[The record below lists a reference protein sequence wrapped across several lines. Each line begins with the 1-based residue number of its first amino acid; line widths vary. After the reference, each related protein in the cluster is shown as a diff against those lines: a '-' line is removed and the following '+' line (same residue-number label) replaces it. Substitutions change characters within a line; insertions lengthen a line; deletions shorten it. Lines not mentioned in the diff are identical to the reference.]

1 MRPLDRRHFNFALAA
16 ASGLV
21 LSRSAAATPPGTFEV
36 ARSDAE
42 WQRLLTPAQYAVLR
56 KSKTERAGSSPLDGE
71 KRAGTYHCAGWLA
84 ELLEA
89 ARRRD
94 RHAPGDGL
102 VHVADRSALPPLRRP
117 SRPRLQRRPQA
128 DRAALLHER
137 RGHDLQTLGS
147 PFVKTLAAVA
157 FALVAL
163 WLVPANAQNRAVA
176 IFAGGCFWCMEPP
189 FDKLDGVLSTTSGYI
204 GGTKADPTYEQVT
217 AGRTGHYE
225 AVQIEY
231 DPARIGY
238 DKLLEVFWRN
248 IDPVD
253 PTGQFCDKG
262 PQYRSAIFALDE
274 EQRKLAEASK
284 TALDKSGKL
293 PSRVVTEILPAAKFY
308 AAEDYHQDYY
318 RKNPGRY
325 TFYRWNCGRDG
336 RLQQLWGKPS

>member
-1 MRPLDRRHFNFALAA
+1 MKIRLVLLSVLLALAA
-16 ASGLV
+16 LP
-21 LSRSAAATPPGTFEV
+21 AA
-36 ARSDAE
+36 
-42 WQRLLTPAQYAVLR
+42 
-56 KSKTERAGSSPLDGE
+56 
-71 KRAGTYHCAGWLA
+71 
-84 ELLEA
+84 
-89 ARRRD
+89 
-94 RHAPGDGL
+94 
-102 VHVADRSALPPLRRP
+102 
-117 SRPRLQRRPQA
+117 
-128 DRAALLHER
+128 
-137 RGHDLQTLGS
+137 
-147 PFVKTLAAVA
+147 
-157 FALVAL
+157 
-163 WLVPANAQNRAVA
+163 AQNRAVA

-238 DKLLEVFWRN
+238 DRLLEVFWRN

-284 TALDKSGKL
+284 AALDKSGKL
-293 PSRVVTEILPAAKFY
+293 PGKVVTEVLPAAKFY
-308 AAEDYHQDYY
+308 TAEDYHQDYY

-336 RLQQLWGKPS
+336 RLQQLWGSSPSR

>member
-1 MRPLDRRHFNFALAA
+1 MKIRLVLLSVLLALAA
-16 ASGLV
+16 LP
-21 LSRSAAATPPGTFEV
+21 AA
-36 ARSDAE
+36 
-42 WQRLLTPAQYAVLR
+42 
-56 KSKTERAGSSPLDGE
+56 
-71 KRAGTYHCAGWLA
+71 
-84 ELLEA
+84 
-89 ARRRD
+89 
-94 RHAPGDGL
+94 
-102 VHVADRSALPPLRRP
+102 
-117 SRPRLQRRPQA
+117 
-128 DRAALLHER
+128 
-137 RGHDLQTLGS
+137 
-147 PFVKTLAAVA
+147 
-157 FALVAL
+157 
-163 WLVPANAQNRAVA
+163 AQNRAVA

-189 FDKLDGVLSTTSGYI
+189 FDKLDGVLSTTSGFI

-238 DKLLEVFWRN
+238 DRLLEVFWRN

-284 TALDKSGKL
+284 AALDKSGKL
-293 PSRVVTEILPAAKFY
+293 PGKVVTEVLSAAKFY

-325 TFYRWNCGRDG
+325 TFYRWNCGRDS
-336 RLQQLWGKPS
+336 RLQQLWGVPPSR